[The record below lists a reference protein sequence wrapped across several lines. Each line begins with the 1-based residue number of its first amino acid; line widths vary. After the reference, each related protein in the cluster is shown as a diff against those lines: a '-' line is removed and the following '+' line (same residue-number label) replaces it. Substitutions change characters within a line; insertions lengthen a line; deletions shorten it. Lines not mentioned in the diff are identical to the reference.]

1 MFILVAVEPAIK
13 STSTPPR
20 ARARAFEREE
30 SAKRSTTAGAG
41 ASD

>member
-13 STSTPPR
+13 RRRRPLE
-20 ARARAFEREE
+20 RARAFEREE